1 MVPLDPAAARYV
13 RAWLGPPE
21 GPGLLAL
28 HHTLVYRPSSVWA
41 DAPRGPRTVLF
52 VREGDGG
59 IEGFGAGEAGPA
71 VGWLAA
77 RRRPFV
83 LHAPEA
89 WQDPLRDRLGP
100 IDLDTVET
108 WAGPGVLTNRPPGG
122 PSKPAPPSV
131 VTRKLTPADSA
142 AFTAAA
148 PPWALRGW
156 RTYAALMENGAAFGV
171 PHGPGPALASLAWV
185 FDRAENFESIGV
197 FTVPR
202 FRRLGL
208 GRAAAAA
215 LIGHVIRDRGRSP
228 IWSSPP
234 ENEPSR
240 RLARSLGF
248 SVAAAETLVSWPS
261 RGAEAATEADPEP

>member
-28 HHTLVYRPSSVWA
+28 HHTLVYRPTSVWA
-41 DAPRGPRTVLF
+41 DAPRGPRSVLF
-52 VREGDGG
+52 VREGDGR

-71 VGWLAA
+71 VTWLAA

-89 WQDPLRDRLGP
+89 WLEVLRDRIGP
-100 IDLDTVET
+100 VDLDTVET
-108 WAGPGVLTNRPPGG
+108 WSGPGVKPIRPPGLT
-122 PSKPAPPSV
+122 SKPAPVAV
-131 VTRKLTPADSA
+131 VTRKLSPADSA

-156 RTYAALMENGAAFGV
+156 RTYAALMEHGAAFGV

-185 FDRAENFESIGV
+185 FDRAEKFEAIGV

-208 GRAAAAA
+208 GRAAASA
-215 LIGHVIRDRGRSP
+215 LIGEITRERGHVP

-248 SVAAAETLVSWPS
+248 SVAATETLMRWPS
-261 RGAEAATEADPEP
+261 RDAEPETPS

>member
-13 RAWLGPPE
+13 RTWLGPPE

-28 HHTLVYRPSSVWA
+28 HHTLVYRPTSVWA
-41 DAPRGPRTVLF
+41 DAPRGPRSVLF
-52 VREGDGG
+52 VREGDGR

-71 VGWLAA
+71 VAWLSA

-83 LHAPEA
+83 LHAPES
-89 WQDPLRDRLGP
+89 WQEVLRDRIGP

-108 WAGPGVLTNRPPGG
+108 WSGPGLPKPRPSGASS
-122 PSKPAPPSV
+122 SKPAPATV
-131 VTRKLTPADSA
+131 VTRGLTPADSA

-156 RTYAALMENGAAFGV
+156 RTYPALMEHGAAFGV
-171 PHGPGPALASLAWV
+171 PHGPGPALAALAWV
-185 FDRAENFESIGV
+185 FDRAEKFEAIGV

-215 LIGHVIRDRGRSP
+215 LIGQIVRERGHLP

-248 SVAAAETLVSWPS
+248 SVSATETLLRWPP
-261 RGAEAATEADPEP
+261 TEVEPETS

>member
-1 MVPLDPAAARYV
+1 VKSHLGEVEPTMVPLDPAAAQSV

-41 DAPRGPRTVLF
+41 DAARSPRSLLY
-52 VREGDGG
+52 VREGDNR
-59 IEGFGAGEAGPA
+59 IEGFGAGEAEPA
-71 VGWLAA
+71 VAWLAG
-77 RRRPFV
+77 RHRPFI
-83 LHAPEA
+83 LHAPDTWQEA
-89 WQDPLRDRLGP
+89 LRDRLGP
-100 IDLDTVET
+100 VDLDTVET
-108 WAGPGVLTNRPPGG
+108 WSGPGGSTTRLPGTLTRP
-122 PSKPAPPSV
+122 ALA
-131 VTRKLTPADSA
+131 TDSA

-156 RTYAALMENGAAFGV
+156 RSFAALMEHGAAFGV
-171 PHGPGPALASLAWV
+171 PHGPGPALAALAWV
-185 FDRAENFESIGV
+185 FDRAEKFEAIGV

-208 GRAAAAA
+208 GRAAASA
-215 LIGHVIRDRGRSP
+215 LIQHVVRDRGRLP

-248 SVAAAETLVSWPS
+248 SVAATETLMRWPPLEESPESVS
-261 RGAEAATEADPEP
+261 